1 MTDAGYFRGTNIEQD
16 KRFSDKDRKLM
27 KQMKFSENLNHKI
40 DMKKI
45 ELNVLKPWIT
55 KRITEMLGI
64 DDDVVTEFIFNQ
76 LEESVSSHYLFVFR
90 PSEQTSLLF
99 LY

>member
-1 MTDAGYFRGTNIEQD
+1 
-16 KRFSDKDRKLM
+16 
-27 KQMKFSENLNHKI
+27 
-40 DMKKI
+40 MKKI

-76 LEESVSSHYLFVFR
+76 LEESVSSHNLFVFR
-90 PSEQTSLLF
+90 SNEQKSLLF
-99 LY
+99 YINFF